1 MPGRLRNVRV
11 SIRPLTELT
20 DPTWKTPRKAW
31 THLRYQRLE
40 ELAPASPSRFLGAD
54 RESNE
59 AMWFASTRI
68 KPAIPD
74 SARVVLLKPDGTDDI
89 VLEVVKVSPRGMRQD
104 VVLKEITEGQP

>member
-11 SIRPLTELT
+11 SIRPLTELK
-20 DPTWKTPRKAW
+20 DPAWKTPRKKW
-31 THLRYQRLE
+31 DHLRYQRLE
-40 ELAPASPSRFLGAD
+40 ELAPASSSRLLGAD

-59 AMWFASTRI
+59 ALWFASARI

-74 SARVVLLKPDGTDDI
+74 SARVVLLNPDGTDNI

-104 VVLKEITEGQP
+104 IALKEITEGQP